1 MAEVQVSHAAYIS
14 SLIVISSANDQLR
27 ESSRAI
33 EAASHAFRRG
43 EANATTVI
51 QAIGNHRKAI
61 SSYGNAVEKHNS
73 SIAQLYRYS
82 ARWPETALPLLKRR
96 VESLRRQE
104 G

>member
-1 MAEVQVSHAAYIS
+1 VAEVQISHAAYIS

-61 SSYGNAVEKHNS
+61 ASYGDAVKKHNS

-82 ARWPETALPLLKRR
+82 ARWPETALPLLQRR